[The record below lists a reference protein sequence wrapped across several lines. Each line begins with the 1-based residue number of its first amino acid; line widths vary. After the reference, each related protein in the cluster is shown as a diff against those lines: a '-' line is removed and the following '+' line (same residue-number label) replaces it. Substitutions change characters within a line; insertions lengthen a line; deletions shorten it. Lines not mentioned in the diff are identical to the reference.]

1 MSRLGKFFAHIHPK
15 VIASTLASALVTA
28 FAPMVPQLIAH
39 GTVRVTGGQIGLA
52 ALVGLLTFLSGYF
65 KAGHF
70 GPVAQEIVKA
80 ALDAVEAIRTT
91 PGPFP
96 AASTLPV
103 MTSRGGG
110 APTFWQVVT
119 TGSPPP
125 PPAPTPAAPA
135 PLLDSPPG
143 TGTASVLTP
152 EKPAE
157 PSPETP

>member
-65 KAGHF
+65 KNGHF

-80 ALDAVEAIRTT
+80 ALDAVEGLRTS

-96 AASTLPV
+96 AAT
-103 MTSRGGG
+103 TGG
-110 APTFWQVVT
+110 APTFWQFVT
-119 TGSPPP
+119 TGGPPPP
-125 PPAPTPAAPA
+125 PPAPVPAAPA

-143 TGTASVLTP
+143 TGSASVLP
-152 EKPAE
+152 PGEQHP
-157 PSPETP
+157 